1 MTNNGK
7 ERERERER
15 HISSDLAR
23 LAMVAKSYNEG

>member
-7 ERERERER
+7 ERER

-23 LAMVAKSYNEG
+23 LAMVAESYNEG

>member
-7 ERERERER
+7 ERERD
-15 HISSDLAR
+15 ISSDLAR